1 MRTWVI
7 SMLAAGTLLTAAL
20 PVAAQTRPHVFHL
33 ESSRSTGPTCVVD
46 GDASACGESSMGG
59 PMLVLPGPVMSSP
72 IIVGVAPIL
81 GPVMGGGSGG
91 HASKDTDVDRSSHHG
106 AAITR

>member
-1 MRTWVI
+1 MRTWMI

-20 PVAAQTRPHVFHL
+20 PVAAQTRPHVSHS